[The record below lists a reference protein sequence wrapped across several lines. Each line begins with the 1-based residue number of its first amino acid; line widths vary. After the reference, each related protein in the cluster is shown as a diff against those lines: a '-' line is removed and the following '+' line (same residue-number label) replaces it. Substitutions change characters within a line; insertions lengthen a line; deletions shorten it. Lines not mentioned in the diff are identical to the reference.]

1 MSLAPGQKGCRSPSR
16 RLEDMRVHWA
26 GLIEYLL
33 GVSPLNYSA
42 EIIALSSIL
51 DYVWAGEVDNHTNCV
66 CAPVMANRGERPDA
80 RIWPGQGY
88 QEGLFN

>member
-1 MSLAPGQKGCRSPSR
+1 MSFAPGQKGCRSPSR

-51 DYVWAGEVDNHTNCV
+51 DYV
-66 CAPVMANRGERPDA
+66 
-80 RIWPGQGY
+80 
-88 QEGLFN
+88 

>member
-1 MSLAPGQKGCRSPSR
+1 MSLALGQKGCRSPSR

-26 GLIEYLL
+26 GLIECLL

-51 DYVWAGEVDNHTNCV
+51 DYV
-66 CAPVMANRGERPDA
+66 
-80 RIWPGQGY
+80 
-88 QEGLFN
+88 